1 MSTSLR
7 TADRAGLQAWVQAH
21 GPSATLAVPHAQA
34 KALLDEI
41 RRLEQSSGLLRK
53 QNAKLRARLQ
63 RLGAEADDEA
73 ESAGA
78 GEALENP

>member
-1 MSTSLR
+1 MNTTLPS
-7 TADRAGLQAWVQAH
+7 ADRQGLQAWVKAH
-21 GPSATLAVPHAQA
+21 GPSATLSLPHAQA

-73 ESAGA
+73 EAGDA
-78 GEALENP
+78 DEALENP